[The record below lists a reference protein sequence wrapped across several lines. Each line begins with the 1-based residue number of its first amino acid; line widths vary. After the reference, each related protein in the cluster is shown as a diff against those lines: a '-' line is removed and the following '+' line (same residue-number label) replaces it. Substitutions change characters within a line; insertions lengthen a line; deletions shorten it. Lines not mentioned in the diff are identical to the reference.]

1 MLFYCIKY
9 AMDAIDIEILRI
21 LQIDATRSY
30 GAIGKAVGLSVSG
43 VNERLKKLRRRGVL
57 LAIEARL
64 DPAALGLD
72 ILAFVQILVDRPEAE
87 GDLVRRIRDM
97 PEVQECHHMTG
108 DYSYL
113 VKLRAR
119 DTRHLEYLIGDRIRT
134 LPGIART
141 FTLIALSTAKETA
154 AIDCRVGDA

>member
-1 MLFYCIKY
+1 
-9 AMDAIDIEILRI
+9 MDAIDREILQLI
-21 LQIDATRSY
+21 QIDATRSY

-43 VNERLKKLRRRGVL
+43 VNERLKRLRNRGVL
-57 LAIEARL
+57 RSIEARL

-72 ILAFVQILVDRPEAE
+72 ILAFVQILVDRAGAE
-87 GDLVRRIRDM
+87 GELVRRIRQM

-113 VKLRAR
+113 IKLRAR
-119 DTRHLEYLIGDRIRT
+119 DTRHLEHLIGDRIKS

-141 FTLIALSTAKETA
+141 FTLIVLSTAKETA
-154 AIDCRVGDA
+154 AVDCRDAADA